1 MARGAYAPWH
11 MPWRRE
17 EERGSS
23 QGMLMHGA
31 CRELPSVR
39 RASRSV
45 RSGYLWNCGVCS
57 EMLRSPA
64 GHAVTSYNLH
74 SHSSFW

>member
-17 EERGSS
+17 EERGRGSS

-57 EMLRSPA
+57 EMLEVTTPLQSPQ
-64 GHAVTSYNLH
+64 
-74 SHSSFW
+74 